1 MPRRGRLGS
10 QSPQCGTSVWRGPE
24 LLPAQYSTTRASP
37 GVAER
42 GPFKK
47 GGGARVERQS
57 PWPRAPPP
65 PSAQHTDSECP
76 DVGVAVGDRWRNV
89 CICDRAFCSDLF
101 ESSAFRPPPPTA
113 VPLLLKSATG
123 GPHARPRLLH
133 NVTFHLFRLPSAAPQ
148 LNFAA
153 VAQGAGL
160 GLGAAASL
168 SQ

>member
-1 MPRRGRLGS
+1 M
-10 QSPQCGTSVWRGPE
+10 
-24 LLPAQYSTTRASP
+24 
-37 GVAER
+37 AER

-47 GGGARVERQS
+47 GAEREWKDKA
-57 PWPRAPPP
+57 PGRALPLPPP
-65 PSAQHTDSECP
+65 AQHTDSECP

-89 CICDRAFCSDLF
+89 CISDRAFCSDLF

-133 NVTFHLFRLPSAAPQ
+133 NVTFHLFRLPSAALQ

-153 VAQGAGL
+153 GAQGAGL
-160 GLGAAASL
+160 DLGAAASL